1 MWALISSLIE
11 DLTVCYRRQLLRFHN
26 NMELGIA
33 LMKNIICLKNTEKCQ
48 ILKNFDKFSMFLC
61 LICFLTKVVS
71 THCITV
77 PFLKSPIRILREVQG
92 PGCHSAN
99 TAGLTVT
106 APLGHM
112 AAQFHSTLVFGWA
125 HQPHRMLP
133 FTWGSIPGARSDDL
147 QTNQKVLQGEIGETR
162 SPCLLRLSC
171 SSGLTQ

>member
-61 LICFLTKVVS
+61 WICFLTKVVS

-77 PFLKSPIRILREVQG
+77 PFLKSPINFEGG
-92 PGCHSAN
+92 PRA
-99 TAGLTVT
+99 
-106 APLGHM
+106 
-112 AAQFHSTLVFGWA
+112 W
-125 HQPHRMLP
+125 LP
-133 FTWGSIPGARSDDL
+133 QCQYSRPDCD
-147 QTNQKVLQGEIGETR
+147 
-162 SPCLLRLSC
+162 C
-171 SSGLTQ
+171 SSGTRGSSVPLHAGVWLGSSAPQNAPLHLGIHTRSKIR